1 MFLTHKIP
9 LQGSLAFLIK
19 SVMKKYNVN
28 NSFFETIYL
37 LLCVS
42 LRVYVYVFVCWFV
55 SVLREVKKNTFKRNK
70 FDSLKSK

>member
-1 MFLTHKIP
+1 M
-9 LQGSLAFLIK
+9 
-19 SVMKKYNVN
+19 
-28 NSFFETIYL
+28 YL
-37 LLCVS
+37 LFCVP